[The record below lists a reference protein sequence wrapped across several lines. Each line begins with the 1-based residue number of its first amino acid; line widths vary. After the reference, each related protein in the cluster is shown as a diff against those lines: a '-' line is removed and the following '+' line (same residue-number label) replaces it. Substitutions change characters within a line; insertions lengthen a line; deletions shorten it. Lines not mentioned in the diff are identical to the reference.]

1 MTTATKLDKR
11 LTDWWQVYSRMAQ
24 EDNALNA
31 RMAVTSSRDS
41 ASMKALAVI
50 TAIFL
55 PGEFIG
61 TLFGMSM
68 FDWLAPS
75 NGEEGAAKAGAVA
88 AGKEEEPDEILSH
101 QFWIYWIISIPLTVF
116 ILFVWRAWWVNQD
129 RYFRR
134 HLSQELSEERY
145 WTEDGKPRELEHSA
159 IYDFFL
165 LSSRRDEFR
174 VNVPKKADDER
185 QTTLNGVNK
194 EWGEPLARTQT
205 RASNINTRQR
215 QILNARQQSLQKR
228 SIAIAV

>member
-1 MTTATKLDKR
+1 
-11 LTDWWQVYSRMAQ
+11 MAQ

-31 RMAVTSSRDS
+31 RMAVASSRDS

-75 NGEEGAAKAGAVA
+75 KDEEEAASAGGKAGD
-88 AGKEEEPDEILSH
+88 EPESDDILSRN
-101 QFWIYWIISIPLTVF
+101 FWVYWTISIPLTLTIV
-116 ILFVWRAWWVNQD
+116 LVWRAWWVTQD

-134 HLSQELSEERY
+134 HLSEELSEERY
-145 WTEDGKPRELEHSA
+145 WTSDGQPRELEHNFMHDLL
-159 IYDFFL
+159 Y
-165 LSSRRDEFR
+165 LSSRRDER
-174 VNVPKKADDER
+174 RMKPSRPTEENGN
-185 QTTLNGVNK
+185 TTMNGNK
-194 EWGEPLARTQT
+194 EWGDPLSRTQT
-205 RASNINTRQR
+205 RASNMRQR

-228 SIAIAV
+228 SMAISI